1 MYYVFCL
8 ALSNVIFPRITGDTV
23 ERVFTPNGG
32 LDNQVIGIKTFFCSI
47 ILNARVLT
55 HLLVTL
61 MTRLLPPLETLPTD
75 FITFRGKI
83 EMLPHLIR
91 LVVGRKLHFL

>member
-47 ILNARVLT
+47 NIERQGFDAPSSNTDDEASSTTRNSSNRLHHVPWKDRNASSSDQVSHR
-55 HLLVTL
+55 
-61 MTRLLPPLETLPTD
+61 P
-75 FITFRGKI
+75 
-83 EMLPHLIR
+83 
-91 LVVGRKLHFL
+91 